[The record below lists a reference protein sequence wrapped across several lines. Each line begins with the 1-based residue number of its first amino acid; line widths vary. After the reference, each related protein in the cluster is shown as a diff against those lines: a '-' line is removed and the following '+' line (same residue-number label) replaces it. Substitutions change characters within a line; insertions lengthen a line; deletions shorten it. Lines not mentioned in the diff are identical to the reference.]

1 MPRRHVFVTVFCCLM
16 AVVAVVGYTHD
27 TVGKTPVRLLLEN
40 AGGRVVFDHRRHAED
55 YKVACEACHHESA
68 EARENVQPCGA
79 CHGVDFD
86 GSFREDHV
94 AAFAD
99 DETTCATCHHMGS
112 APAKWDHAAHAEEYG
127 LSCTDCHHA
136 NADIEPEPARC
147 TACHLDKPMGD
158 IPDMKTAAH
167 AKCADCHQEWFDAG
181 MKGCTSCH
189 PFTDNRKLS
198 ASGQPRGREPRRC
211 RLHGLPRRR
220 QGLGAHPRPHGGLP
234 RQLHEM
240 PRKARQGA
248 VPQGPVQPVPHE
260 IGGLS

>member
-16 AVVAVVGYTHD
+16 ALVAVVGYTHD

-55 YKVACEACHHESA
+55 YKVACETCHHESA

-189 PFTDNRKLS
+189 PFTDNRKLF
-198 ASGQPRGREPRRC
+198 ASGQPVDGNVKASELIPDRMEAF
-211 RLHGLPRRR
+211 HGNCMKC
-220 QGLGAHPRPHGGLP
+220 HEKHGKGP
-234 RQLHEM
+234 F
-240 PRKARQGA
+240 RKDQCN
-248 VPQGPVQPVPHE
+248 QCHTK
-260 IGGLS
+260 

>member
-1 MPRRHVFVTVFCCLM
+1 M

-55 YKVACEACHHESA
+55 YKVACETCHHESA

-112 APAKWDHAAHAEEYG
+112 APAKWDHAAHAEVTVI
-127 LSCTDCHHA
+127 C
-136 NADIEPEPARC
+136 
-147 TACHLDKPMGD
+147 
-158 IPDMKTAAH
+158 
-167 AKCADCHQEWFDAG
+167 
-181 MKGCTSCH
+181 
-189 PFTDNRKLS
+189 
-198 ASGQPRGREPRRC
+198 
-211 RLHGLPRRR
+211 
-220 QGLGAHPRPHGGLP
+220 
-234 RQLHEM
+234 
-240 PRKARQGA
+240 
-248 VPQGPVQPVPHE
+248 
-260 IGGLS
+260 

>member
-1 MPRRHVFVTVFCCLM
+1 MSKIMKICDGNEAAAYVAYAFSEVAAIYPITPSSPM
-16 AVVAVVGYTHD
+16 AEHAD
-27 TVGKTPVRLLLEN
+27 AWSANGKKNIFGQPVRLVEMQSE
-40 AGGRVVFDHRRHAED
+40 AGA
-55 YKVACEACHHESA
+55 
-68 EARENVQPCGA
+68 CGA

-198 ASGQPRGREPRRC
+198 ASGQPVDVNPGDADCTVCHGDVKASELIPDRMAA
-211 RLHGLPRRR
+211 LHGNCMKC
-220 QGLGAHPRPHGGLP
+220 HEKHGKGP
-234 RQLHEM
+234 F
-240 PRKARQGA
+240 RKDQCN
-248 VPQGPVQPVPHE
+248 QCHTK
-260 IGGLS
+260 

>member
-1 MPRRHVFVTVFCCLM
+1 MSSPAARATASTSTAPSGRITSLPLRTTRRPARPATY
-16 AVVAVVGYTHD
+16 GQ
-27 TVGKTPVRLLLEN
+27 R
-40 AGGRVVFDHRRHAED
+40 
-55 YKVACEACHHESA
+55 
-68 EARENVQPCGA
+68 AREVGPRG
-79 CHGVDFD
+79 
-86 GSFREDHV
+86 
-94 AAFAD
+94 
-99 DETTCATCHHMGS
+99 
-112 APAKWDHAAHAEEYG
+112 HAEEYG

-211 RLHGLPRRR
+211 RLHGLPRKR
-220 QGLGAHPRPHGGLP
+220 QGLGAHPRPHGGPP

>member
-16 AVVAVVGYTHD
+16 AVVAVVGYPHD

-55 YKVACEACHHESA
+55 YKVACETCHHESA

-99 DETTCATCHHMGS
+99 DETSLRDLPPYGQRAREVG
-112 APAKWDHAAHAEEYG
+112 PRGHAEEYG

-147 TACHLDKPMGD
+147 TACHLDKPMG
-158 IPDMKTAAH
+158 
-167 AKCADCHQEWFDAG
+167 
-181 MKGCTSCH
+181 TS
-189 PFTDNRKLS
+189 PT
-198 ASGQPRGREPRRC
+198 
-211 RLHGLPRRR
+211 
-220 QGLGAHPRPHGGLP
+220 
-234 RQLHEM
+234 
-240 PRKARQGA
+240 
-248 VPQGPVQPVPHE
+248 
-260 IGGLS
+260 

>member
-55 YKVACEACHHESA
+55 YKVACETCHHESA

-127 LSCTDCHHA
+127 LSCTD
-136 NADIEPEPARC
+136 
-147 TACHLDKPMGD
+147 
-158 IPDMKTAAH
+158 
-167 AKCADCHQEWFDAG
+167 
-181 MKGCTSCH
+181 
-189 PFTDNRKLS
+189 
-198 ASGQPRGREPRRC
+198 
-211 RLHGLPRRR
+211 
-220 QGLGAHPRPHGGLP
+220 
-234 RQLHEM
+234 
-240 PRKARQGA
+240 
-248 VPQGPVQPVPHE
+248 
-260 IGGLS
+260 

>member
-1 MPRRHVFVTVFCCLM
+1 MPPNMKTVSTPSAVPFSGDPAPVLRGLIDPSYFKVRNVCHAKTSCLC
-16 AVVAVVGYTHD
+16 H
-27 TVGKTPVRLLLEN
+27 RL
-40 AGGRVVFDHRRHAED
+40 FDHRRHAED
-55 YKVACEACHHESA
+55 YKVACETCHHESA

-147 TACHLDKPMGD
+147 TAC
-158 IPDMKTAAH
+158 PDMKTAAH

-189 PFTDNRKLS
+189 PFTDNRKLF
-198 ASGQPRGREPRRC
+198 ASGQPVDVNPGDADC
-211 RLHGLPRRR
+211 TVCHGNVKASELIPDRME
-220 QGLGAHPRPHGGLP
+220 AFHGNCMKC
-234 RQLHEM
+234 HEKHGKG
-240 PRKARQGA
+240 PFRKDQCN
-248 VPQGPVQPVPHE
+248 QCHTK
-260 IGGLS
+260 

>member
-27 TVGKTPVRLLLEN
+27 TVGKTPTRLLLEN

-198 ASGQPRGREPRRC
+198 ASGQPVDVNPGDADCTVCHGDVKASELIPDRMAA
-211 RLHGLPRRR
+211 LHGNCMKC
-220 QGLGAHPRPHGGLP
+220 HEKHGKGP
-234 RQLHEM
+234 F
-240 PRKARQGA
+240 RKDQCN
-248 VPQGPVQPVPHE
+248 QCHTK
-260 IGGLS
+260 

>member
-1 MPRRHVFVTVFCCLM
+1 
-16 AVVAVVGYTHD
+16 
-27 TVGKTPVRLLLEN
+27 
-40 AGGRVVFDHRRHAED
+40 
-55 YKVACEACHHESA
+55 
-68 EARENVQPCGA
+68 
-79 CHGVDFD
+79 
-86 GSFREDHV
+86 
-94 AAFAD
+94 
-99 DETTCATCHHMGS
+99 
-112 APAKWDHAAHAEEYG
+112 
-127 LSCTDCHHA
+127 
-136 NADIEPEPARC
+136 
-147 TACHLDKPMGD
+147 MGD

-198 ASGQPRGREPRRC
+198 ASGQPVDVNPGDADC
-211 RLHGLPRRR
+211 TVCHGDVKASELIPD
-220 QGLGAHPRPHGGLP
+220 RPP

>member
-1 MPRRHVFVTVFCCLM
+1 M

-55 YKVACEACHHESA
+55 YKVACETCHHESA

-198 ASGQPRGREPRRC
+198 ASGQP
-211 RLHGLPRRR
+211 
-220 QGLGAHPRPHGGLP
+220 
-234 RQLHEM
+234 
-240 PRKARQGA
+240 
-248 VPQGPVQPVPHE
+248 
-260 IGGLS
+260 LSLIHI